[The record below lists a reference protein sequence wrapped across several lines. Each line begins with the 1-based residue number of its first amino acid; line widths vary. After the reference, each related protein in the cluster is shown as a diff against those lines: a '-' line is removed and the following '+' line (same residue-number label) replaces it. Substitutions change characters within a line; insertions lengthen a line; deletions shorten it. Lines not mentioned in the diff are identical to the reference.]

1 LQVIG
6 LNKKKK
12 HNILK
17 NIWYNTVKYIVKLG
31 LFFTHKKIKV
41 YGKENI
47 PKEGAIIFI
56 GNHQNALLD
65 AILIPTTTS
74 RNIHF
79 LTRAS
84 AFKTK
89 IANKILRSINMIPV
103 YRLRDGKD
111 SMNKNIAIFEQ
122 CFEFLKDKKAV
133 QIFAEGEHHNF
144 RSLLPLKKGFA
155 RIILGTLQKYPELE
169 IKIIPVGINYDS
181 HLNFPSSV
189 SVYYGKPILANP
201 YFNIEKPDT
210 SYKAIKAKVSSEL
223 KKLTTHIDNLE
234 EHDAIVEKLK
244 NLNVDFLDPI
254 ATNKILENLDTETP
268 KQIKKQRINWFAP
281 IHLFTRINSFFPLL
295 LWKNLQLKIKDI
307 IFTNTFRFALILTV
321 FPLFYLIQAGVIS
334 TVFNY
339 KYGLI
344 YLGICI
350 VSGII
355 TTKTATV
362 TP

>member
-1 LQVIG
+1 M
-6 LNKKKK
+6 
-12 HNILK
+12 K
-17 NIWYNTVKYIVKLG
+17 NLWYNTVKYIVKIG
-31 LFFTHKKIKV
+31 LFFTHKKIKI
-41 YGKENI
+41 YGTENI

-56 GNHQNALLD
+56 ANHQNALLD

-84 AFKTK
+84 AFKNK
-89 IANKILRSINMIPV
+89 IADKILRSINMIPV
-103 YRLRDGKD
+103 YRLRDGKN

-122 CFEFLKDKKAV
+122 CFEFLKNKKAI

-144 RSLLPLKKGFA
+144 RSLLTLKKGFA
-155 RIILGTLQKYPELE
+155 RIIIGTLQKYPELD

-189 SVYYGKPILANP
+189 SVYYGEPIIVNT

-210 SYKAIKAKVSSEL
+210 SYKAIKTKVSSEL
-223 KKLTTHIDNLE
+223 KKLITHIDNLE
-234 EHDAIVEKLK
+234 EHDAIIEKLK
-244 NLNVDFLDPI
+244 YLNIDFLDPI
-254 ATNKILENLDTETP
+254 ATNKILKNLDRENP
-268 KQIKKQRINWFAP
+268 KKIKKQKINWFAP

-295 LWKNLQLKIKDI
+295 LWKNLKPKIKDI

-321 FPLFYLIQAGVIS
+321 FPIFYLIQAVIIS
-334 TVFNY
+334 TIFNY

-344 YLGICI
+344 YLVICI
-350 VSGII
+350 ATGII
-355 TTKTATV
+355 TTKTTTV
-362 TP
+362 TS

>member
-1 LQVIG
+1 
-6 LNKKKK
+6 
-12 HNILK
+12 LK
-17 NIWYNTVKYIVKLG
+17 NIWYNTVKSYVKIG
-31 LFFTHKKIKV
+31 LFFTHKKIEV
-41 YGKENI
+41 YGTENI

-89 IANKILRSINMIPV
+89 IADKILRSLNMIPV

-122 CFEFLKDKKAV
+122 CFEILKAKKAI

-155 RIILGTLQKYPELE
+155 RIILGTLQKYPDLE
-169 IKIIPVGINYDS
+169 IKIVPVGINYDS

-201 YFNIEKPDT
+201 YFDIENPDT
-210 SYKAIKAKVSSEL
+210 SYKDIKVKVASEL
-223 KKLTTHIDNLE
+223 KKLITHIDNLE
-234 EHDAIVEKLK
+234 HHDIILKKL
-244 NLNVDFLDPI
+244 NDLNVDFLDPI
-254 ATNKILENLDTETP
+254 ATNKVLKNLDTE
-268 KQIKKQRINWFAP
+268 ISKKAKKNKVNWFAP

-295 LWKNLQLKIKDI
+295 LWKYLKPKIKDV
-307 IFTNTFRFALILTV
+307 IFTNTYRFALILTV
-321 FPLFYLIQAGVIS
+321 FPIFYLIQASIISVI
-334 TVFNY
+334 FNY

-344 YLGICI
+344 YLTICI
-350 VSGII
+350 ATGLI
-355 TTKTATV
+355 TTKTKTV

>member
-1 LQVIG
+1 MQVIG

-111 SMNKNIAIFEQ
+111 NMNKNIAIFEQ
-122 CFEFLKDKKAV
+122 CFEFLKDKKAI

-155 RIILGTLQKYPELE
+155 RIILGTLQKYPELD

-189 SVYYGKPILANP
+189 SIYYGKPILAKP

-210 SYKAIKAKVSSEL
+210 SYKTIKTKVSSEL
-223 KKLTTHIDNLE
+223 KKLITHIENLE
-234 EHDAIVEKLK
+234 QHDEIIEKLK

-254 ATNKILENLDTETP
+254 ATNKILQNLDNEIP
-268 KQIKKQRINWFAP
+268 KKIKKQKFNWFTPFHIFA
-281 IHLFTRINSFFPLL
+281 RINSFFPLF
-295 LWKNLQLKIKDI
+295 LWKYLQPKIKDI
-307 IFTNTFRFALILTV
+307 IFLNTYRFALILTV
-321 FPLFYLIQAGVIS
+321 FPLFYLIQAGIIS
-334 TVFNY
+334 VLFNY
-339 KYGLI
+339 KLGLI
-344 YLGICI
+344 YLVICI
-350 VSGII
+350 LTGII
-355 TTKTATV
+355 TTKTANI

>member
-1 LQVIG
+1 
-6 LNKKKK
+6 
-12 HNILK
+12 LK
-17 NIWYNTVKYIVKLG
+17 NIWYNTVKYIVKTG

-41 YGKENI
+41 FGTENI

-65 AILIPTTTS
+65 AILIPTTTT

-89 IANKILRSINMIPV
+89 IANKILRSINMIPI

-111 SMNKNIAIFEQ
+111 NMEKNIAIFKQ
-122 CFEFLKDKKAV
+122 CFEILKAEKAI
-133 QIFAEGEHHNF
+133 QIFAEGEHNNF

-155 RIILGTLQKYPELE
+155 RIILGTLQKYPELD

-189 SVYYGKPILANP
+189 SLYYGKPILANP
-201 YFNIEKPDT
+201 YFNLEKPDT
-210 SYKAIKAKVSSEL
+210 SYKAIKTKVSSEL
-223 KKLTTHIDNLE
+223 KKLTTHIENLE
-234 EHDAIVEKLK
+234 EHDIIIEELK

-254 ATNKILENLDTETP
+254 TTNKVLQNLKNETP
-268 KQIKKQRINWFAP
+268 KKAKNKKINWFAP
-281 IHLFTRINSFFPLL
+281 IHFFTRINSFLPLL
-295 LWKNLQLKIKDI
+295 IWRYLQPKIKDK
-307 IFTNTFRFALILTV
+307 IFTNTYRFALISTV
-321 FPLFYLIQAGVIS
+321 FPLFYLIQAVIIS
-334 TVFNY
+334 FIFNY

-344 YLGICI
+344 YIAFCI
-350 VSGII
+350 LTGII